1 MNNVIRRSAGRPEGS
16 LTAVFV
22 GPDDRVVLQVDISE
36 GTAYVDEL
44 FLRHVVMLI
53 SDIGVAGARLVVS
66 RATGRPTRI
75 DRLLW
80 REISSRLAGSDTT
93 TLLDVLVVG
102 EQSWWSAAGNR
113 IVPISDAA

>member
-1 MNNVIRRSAGRPEGS
+1 V
-16 LTAVFV
+16 
-22 GPDDRVVLQVDISE
+22 VDIKE

-53 SDIGVAGARLVVS
+53 SDIGVAGVRLVVS
-66 RATGRPTRI
+66 RTSGRPTRI

-80 REISSRLAGSDTT
+80 RELSSRLAGGDT

-102 EQSWWSAAGNR
+102 EQSWWSAVGNR
-113 IVPISDAA
+113 VVPLSDAA